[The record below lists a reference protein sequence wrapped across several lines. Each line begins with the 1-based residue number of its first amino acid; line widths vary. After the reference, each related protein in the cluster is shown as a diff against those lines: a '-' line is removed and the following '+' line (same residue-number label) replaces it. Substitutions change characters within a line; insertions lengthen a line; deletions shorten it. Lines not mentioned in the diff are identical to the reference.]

1 MDFIIRSESPGDE
14 SSIYEITRQA
24 FASHPH
30 SHQTEHFIIAALRKG
45 KAMTLSLV
53 AQIGDKV
60 VGHIAFSPV
69 EISDNTPGW
78 FGLGPIAVSPEHQRK
93 GIGSELV
100 RAGLDRLIKLGTRG
114 CVLAGDPA
122 FYGRFVFGF
131 TRAWSCQE
139 CLRNIFWHSLWI
151 NMSQQEQSP
160 STRLLKRQGDF
171 NPCPPN
177 SFRKIQA

>member
-1 MDFIIRSESPGDE
+1 MTLLIRPETPGDE
-14 SSIYEITRQA
+14 TSICEITRQA

-30 SHQTEHFIIAALRKG
+30 SHQTEHFIIAALRKA

-53 AQIGDKV
+53 AQIGDTV

-100 RAGLDRLIKLGTRG
+100 RAGLDRLKKLGARG

-122 FYGRFVFGF
+122 FYGRFGF
-131 TRAWSCQE
+131 RVHPGLELPDLPPEYFMALPLEQHVPTGTVTFHKAFEATR
-139 CLRNIFWHSLWI
+139 
-151 NMSQQEQSP
+151 
-160 STRLLKRQGDF
+160 
-171 NPCPPN
+171 
-177 SFRKIQA
+177 